1 MYFKYVIC
9 VKKRGKRNG
18 GGEMEE
24 MKEVVKNGGNQVS

>member
-9 VKKRGKRNG
+9 VKKRGERNG
-18 GGEMEE
+18 SGEMEE